1 MELVRRLV
9 QVELPEDSRADV
21 SVHGVWKGGTTLMF
35 DIIVLNLDMGSY
47 LRMTPEKSLE
57 KAEKERKDLY
67 LQA

>member
-1 MELVRRLV
+1 MSTAYGR
-9 QVELPEDSRADV
+9 
-21 SVHGVWKGGTTLMF
+21 GGTTVMF